1 MGYLVL
7 EMREGSGW
15 NDSEDHYEF
24 PRRYLAEFEVALND
38 PPVIAL
44 IYEGRRGG
52 RQAFV
57 AWTRINQQPRRS
69 ATSRD
74 FIVDFDGGLRSFDQP
89 VPFAQ
94 DGVPVEHALRDIAP
108 RLRGPMLRGRSVRS
122 ISEANAIDILMHG
135 SSGYSRSRSYD
146 LSGESLRPDRT
157 QRLVTRLDRDAR
169 FRDGVLSGYRF
180 RCAITGLGVG
190 PGPASRLFGVL
201 DAAHIRPVSQ
211 EGSDRPSNGIAMT
224 PTLHRLFDA
233 GLFTLQPKRSEI
245 ILKRSPQLQ
254 ESMLVSAKAR
264 IVLEDG
270 MRISLPGDPES
281 RPSRDDL
288 DFHRRQIFLKS
299 A

>member
-1 MGYLVL
+1 ML

-24 PRRYLAEFEVALND
+24 PRRYLAQFEKALED
-38 PPVIAL
+38 GPAVAL
-44 IYEGRRGG
+44 IYEPRREGGRRS
-52 RQAFV
+52 FV
-57 AWTRINQQPRRS
+57 AWTEIRTKPQPS
-69 ATSRD
+69 PKAGD
-74 FIVDFDGGLRSFDQP
+74 FFVPFQDGLRSFDQP
-89 VPFAQ
+89 VPLEIG
-94 DGVPVEHALRDIAP
+94 GVAVEH
-108 RLRGPMLRGRSVRS
+108 RLRRIERRGWGAALQGKSVRS
-122 ISEANAIDILMHG
+122 ISETNAIEILMLG
-135 SSGYSRSRSYD
+135 SANYSRTRSYEI
-146 LSGESLRPDRT
+146 SGEGSAMPARSRHV
-157 QRLVTRLDRDAR
+157 VTRLDRDAK

-180 RCAITGLGVG
+180 QCAITGLGVG

-233 GLFTLQPKRSEI
+233 GLFTLEPKRGEI
-245 ILKRSPQLQ
+245 IVKRSPQLQ

-264 IVLEDG
+264 IALEDG
-270 MRISLPGDPES
+270 MRISLPGDLGC

-288 DFHRRQIFLKS
+288 DFHRRRVFLKS